1 MLDVGSVRPCDG
13 TDMRLPIILKII
25 HGLLFILWVVGLYMT
40 YPPKGVVEAVFV
52 LAGAA
57 AIFVIGYFWHLFLI
71 RAVIR
76 VFSKRPDRGWKAR

>member
-1 MLDVGSVRPCDG
+1 
-13 TDMRLPIILKII
+13 MRLSTVLKFVF
-25 HGLLFILWVVGLYMT
+25 GLLYILWVVALYLSM
-40 YPPKGVVEAVFV
+40 PPEGVVETVLV

-57 AIFVIGYFWHLFLI
+57 AIHVIGYFFHLFLI

>member
-1 MLDVGSVRPCDG
+1 
-13 TDMRLPIILKII
+13 MRLPIILRIV
-25 HGLLFILWVVGLYMT
+25 HGLLYILWVVALYMSM
-40 YPPKGVVEAVFV
+40 PPEGVVETVLV
-52 LAGAA
+52 LASAA